1 MPCGEFKCCKSI
13 KVDFIFFQLSH
24 SLSTVVPL
32 HRLDKTRN
40 QEFYKV
46 RGGGCKDVFGLYFNQ
61 YSLLYMKIL
70 SKSFQQHLIRV
81 QVL

>member
-24 SLSTVVPL
+24 SLSIVVPL
-32 HRLDKTRN
+32 HRLDKTRH

-46 RGGGCKDVFGLYFNQ
+46 RGKGGCKDVFGLFA
-61 YSLLYMKIL
+61 LYKKIL
-70 SKSFQQHLIRV
+70 SKSFQQHLIWV
-81 QVL
+81 KVL